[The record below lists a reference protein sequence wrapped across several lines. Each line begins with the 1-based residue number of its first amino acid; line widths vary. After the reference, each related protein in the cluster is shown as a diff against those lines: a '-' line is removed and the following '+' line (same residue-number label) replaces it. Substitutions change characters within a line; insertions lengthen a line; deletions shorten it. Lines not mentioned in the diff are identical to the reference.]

1 MSTRSRI
8 IPNVTCL
15 ECNKTLPST
24 HFGRHIKSDHG
35 YNNTREYEVKHGLAK
50 SNKDLLNEGAVICKI
65 CGMVSHDIIAH
76 LTRTHKVKIPE
87 YTMKYNSPVRSDSYL
102 KYQSERIKGDKNP
115 GYQHGGKFSP
125 FSDKFVGKTETSKK
139 DATEKAHQ
147 SRLDNNSYV
156 TKTSYW
162 ISRGYT
168 EDEAKELISERQVTF
183 SLEICIKK
191 HGEEKGRRV
200 WVERQKKWHD
210 NYEKSNFSKVS
221 QTLFWDVYSK
231 MSEEDQK
238 DTFFAQLG
246 KNKKKDDSGKNNEK
260 SLIVNNKVIS
270 PDFLIES
277 KKMVIEFDGDYWHS
291 KRQNKDAYRDRI
303 LRESGYTVLHIPE
316 KDFKKDAEKVVQSC
330 LDFINANQQ

>member
-1 MSTRSRI
+1 M
-8 IPNVTCL
+8 
-15 ECNKTLPST
+15 
-24 HFGRHIKSDHG
+24 
-35 YNNTREYEVKHGLAK
+35 
-50 SNKDLLNEGAVICKI
+50 
-65 CGMVSHDIIAH
+65 
-76 LTRTHKVKIPE
+76 
-87 YTMKYNSPVRSDSYL
+87 
-102 KYQSERIKGDKNP
+102 
-115 GYQHGGKFSP
+115 
-125 FSDKFVGKTETSKK
+125 
-139 DATEKAHQ
+139 
-147 SRLDNNSYV
+147 
-156 TKTSYW
+156 
-162 ISRGYT
+162 
-168 EDEAKELISERQVTF
+168 TF